1 MFLRLNFI
9 YVKNE
14 STNVPN
20 NLNKKKKTNAH
31 NIFIITWKYLQ
42 NHYCHW
48 IEDTR
53 WIFGD
58 KKLDRITF

>member
-20 NLNKKKKTNAH
+20 NLNKKKNERAQYFYNYVEISTKS
-31 NIFIITWKYLQ
+31 LLP
-42 NHYCHW
+42 
-48 IEDTR
+48 
-53 WIFGD
+53 
-58 KKLDRITF
+58 LDRGYSVDFWG